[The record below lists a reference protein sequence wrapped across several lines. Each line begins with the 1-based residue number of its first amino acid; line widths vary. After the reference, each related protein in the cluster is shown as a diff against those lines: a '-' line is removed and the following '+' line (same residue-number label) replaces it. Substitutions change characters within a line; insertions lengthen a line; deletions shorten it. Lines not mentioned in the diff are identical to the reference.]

1 MLYKQNLLLG
11 ALFIL
16 LSELLF
22 ASMGAT
28 VKAVSAGLSNEM
40 TVFMRNLFGLMV
52 LLPWLYYHGISHLH
66 TRIWHLHLMR
76 AVAGVSAMYCFFYAL
91 ANLPLAEGMLL
102 KMTAPL
108 FMPLIAWYW
117 MSEPMQRLV
126 LVAIGFGF
134 LGVVLVLNPQGEFNQ
149 IALIG
154 LLGGLFASLAKVTVR
169 RLGHSEPSVR
179 VVFYFSM
186 LSTLISAVPAAWNW
200 QTPTAEQ
207 WALLVLIGL
216 LGTLGQL
223 LLTRGYAIAAA
234 ASVSPFTYFS
244 VIFGAFY
251 GYLFWDEGLT
261 LQFIAGALIIA
272 LAGVLT
278 LRGGR
283 NHAIALLNQTAGS

>member
-16 LSELLF
+16 LSELFF

-28 VKAVSAGLSNEM
+28 VKAVSAGLPNEM
-40 TVFMRNLFGLMV
+40 IVFLRNLFGLV
-52 LLPWLYYHGISHLH
+52 LLLPLAWHYGMVQLRTQI
-66 TRIWHLHLMR
+66 IHLHLLR
-76 AVAGVSAMYCFFYAL
+76 ALAGVSAMYCFFYAL

-117 MSEPMQRLV
+117 MSEAVPRGV
-126 LVAIGFGF
+126 LLAIGFGF
-134 LGVVLVLNPQGEFNQ
+134 LGVVLVLNPQGEFNEV
-149 IALIG
+149 ALVG
-154 LLGGLFASLAKVTVR
+154 LMGGLFASLAKVTVR
-169 RLGHSEPSVR
+169 RLGHTEPSVR
-179 VVFYFSM
+179 VVFYFSLLSM
-186 LSTLISAVPAAWNW
+186 LVSALPALWNW
-200 QTPTAEQ
+200 QTPTPAQ
-207 WALLVLIGL
+207 WALLLLIGL

-244 VIFGAFY
+244 VVFGALY
-251 GYLFWDEGLT
+251 GYLFWDERLS
-261 LQFIAGALIIA
+261 LQFILGALMIA

-278 LRGGR
+278 LRARR
-283 NHAIALLNQTAGS
+283 NAATTLVSRTVES

>member
-1 MLYKQNLLLG
+1 
-11 ALFIL
+11 
-16 LSELLF
+16 
-22 ASMGAT
+22 MGAT
-28 VKAVSAGLSNEM
+28 VKVVSADLPNQM
-40 TVFMRNLFGLMV
+40 TVFMRNLFGLLL
-52 LLPWLYYHGISHLH
+52 LLPLVWRNGIGQLR
-66 TRIWHLHLMR
+66 TRIIHLHLLR

-117 MSEPMQRLV
+117 MSEGVTKTV
-126 LVAIGFGF
+126 LLAIGFGF
-134 LGVVLVLNPQGEFNQ
+134 LGVVLVLHPQGEFNE
-149 IALIG
+149 IALVG

-179 VVFYFSM
+179 VVFYFSLLSM
-186 LSTLISAVPAAWNW
+186 LVSALPALLDW
-200 QTPTAEQ
+200 QTPTPGQ
-207 WALLVLIGL
+207 WGLLLLIGL
-216 LGTLGQL
+216 LGTFGQL

-251 GYLFWDEGLT
+251 GYLFWDEHLS

-272 LAGVLT
+272 LAGMLT
-278 LRGGR
+278 LRAR
-283 NHAIALLNQTAGS
+283 HHAAALLVSRTVGS

>member
-1 MLYKQNLLLG
+1 MLYKQNLMLG

-16 LSELLF
+16 LSELFF

-28 VKAVSAGLSNEM
+28 VKAVSVDLPNEM
-40 TVFMRNLFGLMV
+40 TVFMRNLFGLV
-52 LLPWLYYHGISHLH
+52 LLLPLVWRVGIGQLR
-66 TRIWHLHLMR
+66 TGIIHLHLLR
-76 AVAGVSAMYCFFYAL
+76 ALAGVSAMYCFFYAL

-117 MSEPMQRLV
+117 MSEAVPRTV
-126 LVAIGFGF
+126 LLAIGFGF

-149 IALIG
+149 VALIG

-169 RLGHSEPSVR
+169 RLGHTEPSVR
-179 VVFYFSM
+179 VVFYFSLLSM
-186 LSTLISAVPAAWNW
+186 LVSALPAFLNW
-200 QTPTAEQ
+200 QTPTNDQ
-207 WALLVLIGL
+207 WALLLLIGL
-216 LGTLGQL
+216 LGTIGQF

-244 VIFGAFY
+244 VIFGALY
-251 GYLFWDEGLT
+251 GYLLWDERLS
-261 LQFIAGALIIA
+261 LQFVVGALIIA

-278 LRGGR
+278 LRSR
-283 NHAIALLNQTAGS
+283 HTAAATLLSRTAES

>member
-16 LSELLF
+16 LSELFF

-28 VKAVSAGLSNEM
+28 VKVVSADLPNQM
-40 TVFMRNLFGLMV
+40 TVFMRNLFGLLL
-52 LLPWLYYHGISHLH
+52 LLPLVLHGGIEQLR
-66 TRIWHLHLMR
+66 TRVIHLHLLR

-117 MSEPMQRLV
+117 MSERVTKTV
-126 LVAIGFGF
+126 LLAIGFGF
-134 LGVVLVLNPQGEFNQ
+134 LGVLLVLHPQGEFNAV
-149 IALIG
+149 ALIG

-169 RLGHSEPSVR
+169 RLGHSEPSIR
-179 VVFYFSM
+179 VVFYFSLLGM
-186 LSTLISAVPAAWNW
+186 LVSAPPAIWNW
-200 QTPTAEQ
+200 QTPRPGQ
-207 WALLVLIGL
+207 WALLLLIGL
-216 LGTLGQL
+216 LGTFGQL

-251 GYLFWDEGLT
+251 GYLFWDEGLS
-261 LQFIAGALIIA
+261 LQFAAGALIIA

-278 LRGGR
+278 LRARR
-283 NHAIALLNQTAGS
+283 NSPAMLVSRTVES